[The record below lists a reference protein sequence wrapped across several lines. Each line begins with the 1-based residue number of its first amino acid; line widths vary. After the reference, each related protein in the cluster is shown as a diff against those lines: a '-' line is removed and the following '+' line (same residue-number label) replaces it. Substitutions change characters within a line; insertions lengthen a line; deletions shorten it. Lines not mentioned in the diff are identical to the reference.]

1 VNAVAPGFTLG
12 GRVLEREA
20 RVHRRLWTGS
30 AFSTFVG
37 PVLFLL
43 AMGVGLGELVDSNTD
58 SVDGVPY
65 LVFVAPGLLAASA
78 AQMAAGHSMWPVM
91 GGFKWIRTFH
101 GMAATPIRPQD
112 IYRGLLS
119 FIAVQVVAAAA
130 FYLVVATALGAIE
143 SWWAPL
149 AIPATALGAIAVG
162 APLAAFA
169 ATQDNDAV
177 FFVIMRLVV
186 QPLFLFSG
194 TIFPVDQ
201 LPPALMPI
209 VWLSPLYHTTEL
221 CRAATT
227 GTGDPLSL
235 AGDVLFLVAV
245 IGASSVIGARTFAR
259 RLGA

>member
-1 VNAVAPGFTLG
+1 MTATMGTLALG
-12 GRVLEREA
+12 GRVVEREA
-20 RVHRRLWTGS
+20 RVHRRLWAGS
-30 AFSTFVG
+30 AFSTFLG

-78 AQMAAGHSMWPVM
+78 VQMAAGHSMWPVM

-101 GMAATPIRPQD
+101 GMAATPIRPVD
-112 IYRGLLS
+112 IYRGLLTWVV
-119 FIAVQVVAAAA
+119 VQVIAAAA

-149 AIPATALGAIAVG
+149 AIPAAALGALAFG

-169 ATQDNDAV
+169 ATARNDAP

-194 TIFPVDQ
+194 TVFPVDQ
-201 LPPALMPI
+201 LPTALMPL
-209 VWLSPLYHTTEL
+209 VWLSPLYHATEL

-227 GTGDPLSL
+227 GTGDPL
-235 AGDVLFLVAV
+235 VLLGNVVFLLVV
-245 IGASSVIGARTFAR
+245 IGVSAAFGTRTFTR
-259 RLGA
+259 RLAE